1 MNEIKLNQI
10 YPLGEKRPD
19 LVKTP
24 TGKELND
31 ISIKNIVSDNLQPED
46 CRISS
51 KTLEQQAQI
60 ADLAENSQMAEN
72 FRRAA
77 EMTRIPDEEIIL
89 IYNALRPYR
98 STKEELIKIAEH
110 IENKFQA
117 CINAKFIKEAA
128 ENYDKMNRLKKVNS
142 NPS

>member
-60 ADLAENSQMAEN
+60 ADLAGNSQMAEN